1 MRMQA
6 QTLSI
11 VVGGSA
17 CNAKCPYCVS
27 KLTGCK
33 AGIEEDQKPME
44 INKRN
49 FNIACNFAKQ
59 SGVSTV
65 LLTGKGEPLIYQNHI
80 TRYLE
85 MLEKWQFPFIELQ
98 TNGILLANMPV
109 QILKMWYDAGL
120 TTISLSCAHW
130 RPLKNKEILGQDT
143 YMARNITKLH
153 KIGFSV
159 RVSCVMIDGYVD
171 NLDTIKK
178 FIGWCKQRGVE
189 QFTVRPVGNISEE
202 EAGDDDVKKSVWKW
216 IKQHSDFISYVWMI
230 EQWLNNPQKATR
242 LLKLAHGAN
251 VYDVNGQNISF
262 NSCLTRSDNP
272 DDIRQLIF
280 SSDGHLRYDWVKEG
294 AILI

>member
-1 MRMQA
+1 MKI
-6 QTLSI
+6 QTLTV

-27 KLTGCK
+27 KLTGSTN
-33 AGIEEDQKPME
+33 GIVKGQKPME

-49 FNIACNFAKQ
+49 FNIACNFARQ

-65 LLTGKGEPLIYQNHI
+65 LLTGKGEPLLYPGHI
-80 TRYLE
+80 DKYLA

-98 TNGILLANMPV
+98 TNGILLH
-109 QILKMWYDAGL
+109 QIDDSVLRDWYDMGL
-120 TTISLSCAHW
+120 TTVSLSCAS
-130 RPLKNKEILGQDT
+130 KYQENNIEIFGQDI
-143 YMARNITKLH
+143 RLEKNIKLLH

-159 RVSCVMIDGYVD
+159 RISCVMTDKYVHALGDVLSFID
-171 NLDTIKK
+171 
-178 FIGWCKQRGVE
+178 WCKYHKVE

-202 EAGDDDVKKSVWKW
+202 ETGGAPEKEVVRKW
-216 IKQHSDFISYVWMI
+216 IDRNSKFKATVFEI
-230 EQWLNNPQKATR
+230 EQWLDNPEKATR
-242 LLKLAHGAN
+242 LLTLAHGAN

-280 SSDGHLRYDWVKEG
+280 SSDGKLRYDWVKQG
-294 AILI
+294 AIII

>member
-1 MRMQA
+1 VKI

-27 KLTGCK
+27 KLTGCT
-33 AGIEEDQKPME
+33 AGITAGQKPME

-49 FNIACNFAKQ
+49 FDIACNFSKQ
-59 SGVSTV
+59 SNVSTV
-65 LLTGKGEPLIYQNHI
+65 LLTGKGEPLLYQNHI

-85 MLEKWQFPFIELQ
+85 MLEKWDFPFIELQ
-98 TNGILLANMPV
+98 TNGILIKEIDSN
-109 QILKMWYDAGL
+109 ILKMWYDAGL
-120 TTISLSCAHW
+120 TTISLSCVHW
-130 RPLKNKEILGQDT
+130 LAKRNKTVFGHLVQLTHLIQ
-143 YMARNITKLH
+143 KLH

-159 RVSCVMIDGYVD
+159 RISCVMIDGQVD
-171 NLDTIKK
+171 SLTRVLAFVK
-178 FIGWCKQRGVE
+178 WCKARGVE
-189 QFTVRPVGNISEE
+189 QFTIRPVGNISEA
-202 EAGDDDVKKSVWKW
+202 EAGDDEVKQGVRRW
-216 IKQHSDFISYVWMI
+216 ILNHESFKKYVWQI
-230 EQWLNNPQKATR
+230 EQWLANPQNATR
-242 LLKLAHGAN
+242 LLTLAHGAK
-251 VYDVNGQNISF
+251 VYDVNGQNISW